1 MTVYRHRDKWRYD
14 FWKGGVRQRE
24 SGYETKT
31 EAKAAEAEA
40 RKRLKKT
47 NLGFISLCES
57 RLRDLKE
64 RRTDKY
70 FKENKAFIEK
80 LILEWGNK
88 KEITRKDVED
98 YLNQVAKKSHFVANK
113 QLRFLKALFNHGV
126 ERDMSENPAEKI
138 KYFSVDKKKK
148 YIPPQEDV
156 GKVLSVLLPKQRAY
170 IMAIINTLARVN
182 EINKLKWE
190 DVRGEYLV
198 LRTRKSKNS
207 DLTERV
213 IPINETL
220 KEVIDSMPKI
230 SEYVFCHPVNKKPY
244 LYRSKLLKRACE
256 KAKVKEFGYHALR
269 HYGASKLAD
278 SGVPITDIQALLGH
292 QRPTTT
298 DIYLQSI
305 RPSLKGAM
313 KNLEVTHISHPPKKR
328 GQRKTL

>member
-1 MTVYRHRDKWRYD
+1 
-14 FWKGGVRQRE
+14 VRQRE
-24 SGYETKT
+24 SGFLTKQ
-31 EAKAAEAEA
+31 EARAAEAEA
-40 RKRLKKT
+40 RKNLKKM
-47 NLGFISLCES
+47 NLDFIALCES

-70 FKENKAFIEK
+70 FKENKSFIEK

-88 KEITRKDVED
+88 KKIERKDVDD
-98 YLNQVAKKSHFVANK
+98 YLSKVAKRSHFVANK
-113 QLRFLKALFNHGV
+113 QLRFIKALFNHGV
-126 ERDMSENPAEKI
+126 ERDMSDNPAEKI
-138 KYFSVDKKKK
+138 KYFSIEKKRK
-148 YIPPQEDV
+148 YIPPFEDV
-156 GKVLSVLLPKQRAY
+156 EKVLSAVIPKKRAY
-170 IMAIINTLARVN
+170 LVAIISTLARVN
-182 EINKLKWE
+182 EINNLKWE
-190 DVRGEYLV
+190 DVHDEYLV

-213 IPINETL
+213 IPINDTL
-220 KEVIDSMPKI
+220 KTVIDSMPKI

-244 LYRSKLLKRACE
+244 DYRSKLLKRACE

-305 RPSLKGAM
+305 RPNLKEAM
-313 KNLEVTHISHPPKKR
+313 KNLEIASHPHKSPTKKKR
-328 GQRKTL
+328 LGKTS